1 MNAILLRASAV
12 ALLLAPPCVAPVD
25 AAVRRTRLSAEGQVW
40 SDVSW
45 FQQTPDGERVLYLHD
60 AVTDDANEL
69 WVVRR
74 DGTGRI
80 RLSYPLPSG
89 RSVDQFEATPD
100 GRHVVFIA
108 AQDSTSKELWR
119 VPIEG
124 PASSAQ
130 LLGPSPAAGDVD
142 VRAFWFAAQGR
153 IVYWAGDGTFE
164 RFWSVP
170 EAGPADAAVEI
181 SPPLPPGATFQY
193 VGGADISPDAT
204 RFVWTG
210 AVGNS
215 TGARGAVWSV
225 PVEGPGTQ
233 AVRLT
238 PEQSASNDLE
248 FGFEISPDSSRVVY
262 RADLDAAGRNEV
274 WSVPI
279 DGPGDS
285 PERLCPV
292 PVLGGDVSKIG
303 FSADSSTV
311 LFFGDVATD
320 TRNEI
325 WSVPIDGPWQDSI
338 KLNPPPTPGGDVVY
352 DLATTSAGGQNRVL
366 FRGDLEVDGRIDL
379 WSAHADGPEGS
390 ALSISGSVVAAGTG
404 VELFRIADAQRVVF
418 QGDLS
423 RAGQD
428 WLYSRALD
436 GSGSRT
442 TLTDLTAFPDALV
455 QAPQVA
461 PDGRFVA
468 YEYVSSPGAAKILR
482 RVPVAG
488 GAVETLTP
496 QVWPVFT
503 SLDSFR
509 VAADSRGVFF
519 LADTS
524 FDGALALWVAD
535 EWIFSANFEEGD
547 ESEWS
552 SATL

>member
-1 MNAILLRASAV
+1 MNAILSRASAV
-12 ALLLAPPCVAPVD
+12 ALLLAPLCVVPVD

-40 SDVSW
+40 SDVSG
-45 FQQTPDGERVLYLHD
+45 FALTPDGERALYVHD

-74 DGTGRI
+74 DGTGRV

-89 RSVDQFEATPD
+89 RSVEQFEATPD
-100 GRHVVFIA
+100 GRHVVFVA
-108 AQDSTSKELWR
+108 AQDTAKKELWR

-124 PASSAQ
+124 PGSSAD
-130 LLGPSPAAGDVD
+130 LLGPSPAAGDVN
-142 VRAFWFAAQGR
+142 VREFWFAAQGR

-193 VGGADISPDAT
+193 VGGVRMSPDAT

-210 AVGNS
+210 AVGVS
-215 TGARGAVWSV
+215 TAEPGAIWSV

-238 PEQSASNDLE
+238 PEASATSDQE
-248 FGFEISPDSSRVVY
+248 FSFVISPDSSRVVY
-262 RADLDAAGRNEV
+262 TADLDAAGRREV
-274 WSVPI
+274 WSVSI
-279 DGPGDS
+279 DGPGES

-292 PVLGGDVSKIG
+292 PVLGGDAGVNAI
-303 FSADSSTV
+303 SADSSTV
-311 LFFGDVATD
+311 IFGGDVVTD
-320 TRNEI
+320 GRSEI
-325 WSVPIDGPWQDSI
+325 WSVPIHGPWQDSI
-338 KLNPPPTPGGDVVY
+338 KLNPPVTPGGGV
-352 DLATTSAGGQNRVL
+352 AGIAKTSAGGPNRVL
-366 FRGDLEVDGRIDL
+366 FQGDLEVDGRMDL
-379 WSAHADGPEGS
+379 WSALADGPEGS
-390 ALSISGSVVAAGTG
+390 AIPISGSVVPGGAGVG
-404 VELFRIADAQRVVF
+404 FFRIADAQRVVF
-418 QGDLS
+418 LGDLS
-423 RAGQD
+423 RAGQG

-442 TLTDLTAFPDALV
+442 TLTDLNASPDATV
-455 QAPQVA
+455 SQMQVA

-468 YEYVSSPGAAKILR
+468 YEYISSPGEETILR

-496 QVWPVFT
+496 QFWPAFT
-503 SLDSFR
+503 SLDRFV

-524 FDGALALWVAD
+524 FDGALALWIAD

-552 SATL
+552 SSTL